1 MTEYNNDTVVIIIII
16 IIIIMMMIVRFWHL
30 AASIYIWYT

>member
-16 IIIIMMMIVRFWHL
+16 IIIIIMIVRFWHL
-30 AASIYIWYT
+30 AASIYLWYT